1 MSSAAT
7 DRISLGEVVASL
19 SHALDLTEGQP
30 LGHAMRTC
38 IIGMRIADEL
48 TLTAAERSSL
58 YYALLLKDAGCS
70 ANSARF
76 AAVFGTDDRA
86 AKPRMKIVDWHHKVA
101 LATKTF
107 LVAGSGHGMLARLR
121 HFAAIART
129 ENFTREIIATR
140 CERGAAIARRLGFP
154 EATAD
159 AIGCLDEHWCGLGY
173 PDGKVGEDIPLLS
186 RIANIAQTIDAFFME
201 RGPGAALRVVRDR
214 RGAWFDPRL
223 CDVVRTWTGD

>member
-48 TLTAAERSSL
+48 TLSAAERSAL

-76 AAVFGTDDRA
+76 AAVFGTDDGA
-86 AKPRMKIVDWHHKVA
+86 AEPRVKIVDWHHTDS
-101 LATKTF
+101 LAAKTCVF
-107 LVAGSGHGMLARLR
+107 AG
-121 HFAAIART
+121 
-129 ENFTREIIATR
+129 
-140 CERGAAIARRLGFP
+140 P
-154 EATAD
+154 
-159 AIGCLDEHWCGLGY
+159 
-173 PDGKVGEDIPLLS
+173 
-186 RIANIAQTIDAFFME
+186 
-201 RGPGAALRVVRDR
+201 
-214 RGAWFDPRL
+214 
-223 CDVVRTWTGD
+223 